1 MSSLA
6 SERKEKYK
14 QLCLAGPGLCGHSPQ
29 GDQGRPMLAFGS
41 VTVTPWSPP
50 STAIGGWGWPRN
62 ARATRGVAEPA
73 SLPAKSASPPSSA
86 QRGLPRGPD
95 SP

>member
-14 QLCLAGPGLCGHSPQ
+14 QLCLAGPGVRGHSPQ

-41 VTVTPWSPP
+41 MTVTPWSPP

-62 ARATRGVAEPA
+62 ARATKGQESPRPPLPVCRGACPVVLTHRRE
-73 SLPAKSASPPSSA
+73 
-86 QRGLPRGPD
+86 GM
-95 SP
+95 